1 MLVGEPKIR
10 HPGPEHL
17 EAVVVKEEPATR
29 RLARL
34 EELQEH
40 DPRAEVLSA
49 YHEPGEVKC
58 VLAVPKLVGVE
69 LLDFIFKL

>member
-1 MLVGEPKIR
+1 MLAGEPKIR

-17 EAVVVKEEPATR
+17 EAVVVKEEPSTR

-40 DPRAEVLSA
+40 DTRAEVLRTH
-49 YHEPGEVKC
+49 HEPGEVEC
-58 VLAVPKLVGVE
+58 VLAVPKLVGVK
-69 LLDFIFKL
+69 LLDFVFKL